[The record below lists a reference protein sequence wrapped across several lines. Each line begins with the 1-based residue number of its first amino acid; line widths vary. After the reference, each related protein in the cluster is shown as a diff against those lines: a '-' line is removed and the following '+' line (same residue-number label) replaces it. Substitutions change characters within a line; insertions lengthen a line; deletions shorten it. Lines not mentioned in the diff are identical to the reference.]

1 MDKNDIFLPRPI
13 NTILEGNKN
22 YLFRS
27 QAMRSF
33 LKGRM
38 LWKYCIGAITIPVK
52 RASEEDA
59 TFLSRM
65 IEWDSYNHMILT

>member
-13 NTILEGNKN
+13 NTILEGNEN
-22 YLFRS
+22 YLSRC
-27 QAMRSF
+27 QVMRSF
-33 LKGRM
+33 LKGHM

-52 RASEEDA
+52 RASEEHA

-65 IEWDSYNHMILT
+65 IE